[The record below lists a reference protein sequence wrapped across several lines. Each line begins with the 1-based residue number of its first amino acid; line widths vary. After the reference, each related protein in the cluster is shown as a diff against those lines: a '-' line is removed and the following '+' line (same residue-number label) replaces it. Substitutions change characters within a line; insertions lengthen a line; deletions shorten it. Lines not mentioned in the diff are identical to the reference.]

1 MPLVNWL
8 HRTATLGRLLMI
20 AIVSVALRYG
30 LMPRMGAKLMS
41 TPHAGPLDLMFAYTP
56 TVAFAHI
63 AALSD
68 EGRQAYRLF
77 LVTADVAY
85 PVSYVLLFA
94 WLIIMLKRNT
104 RWERS
109 CFPVALPLS
118 VFGFDM
124 LENVSII
131 GLLTA
136 YPAQPVAL
144 ALTASIFTTLKWI
157 MAGASILVILLLVLL
172 RISRAISRR

>member
-56 TVAFAHI
+56 TEAFAHI
-63 AALSD
+63 AALGD
-68 EGRQAYRLF
+68 EGRLAYRLF
-77 LVTADVAY
+77 LVTADFAY
-85 PVSYVLLFA
+85 PISYTLLFA
-94 WLIIMLKRNT
+94 WLIVMLKRKT
-104 RWERS
+104 RWEGSRL
-109 CFPVALPLS
+109 PVMLPLL

-124 LENVSII
+124 LENTSVVA
-131 GLLTA
+131 LLFA
-136 YPAQPVAL
+136 YPSQPVSLAL
-144 ALTASIFTTLKWI
+144 AASIFTTLKWI
-157 MAGASILVILLLVLL
+157 MAGVSILAIMLLVVL
-172 RISRAISRR
+172 RLTRAVSGH

>member
-1 MPLVNWL
+1 MPLLNWL
-8 HRTATLGRLLMI
+8 HRTATPGHLLMI
-20 AIVSVALRYG
+20 AIVGVALRYG
-30 LMPRMGAKLMS
+30 LMPRMGATLMS
-41 TPHAGPLDLMFAYTP
+41 TPQAGPLDLMFAYTP
-56 TVAFAHI
+56 TEAFAHI

-77 LVTADVAY
+77 LVTADFAY
-85 PVSYVLLFA
+85 PISYVLLFA

-104 RWERS
+104 RWEGS
-109 CFPVALPLS
+109 SFPVAPPLS

-131 GLLTA
+131 GLLTT

-144 ALTASIFTTLKWI
+144 ALTASIFTTLKWM
-157 MAGASILVILLLVLL
+157 MAGASILVILLLIVL
-172 RISRAISRR
+172 RISGAVSRR